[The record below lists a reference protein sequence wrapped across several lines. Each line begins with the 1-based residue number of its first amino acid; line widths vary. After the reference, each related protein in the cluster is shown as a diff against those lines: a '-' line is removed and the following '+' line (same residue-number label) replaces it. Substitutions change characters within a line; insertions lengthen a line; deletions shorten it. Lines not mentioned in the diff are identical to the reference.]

1 MDTQESTDNAT
12 GARGGPPALA
22 AVVAPAG
29 GAAPAPADPPRPD
42 PVVVIVG
49 FGLPGRFVAEVL
61 DARQIPYSV
70 LELNP
75 VNARNVARIGKR
87 VVCGEARNPDLL
99 KEAGIEKAQVLA
111 VTLPDEKAVI
121 EVLNVA
127 RQINPS
133 IRMLARVNY
142 TSTGIKAERAGA
154 SHVLVEEQLV
164 ALEFA
169 RLMGN
174 VL

>member
-12 GARGGPPALA
+12 GARGGPPAA
-22 AVVAPAG
+22 AAAPSG
-29 GAAPAPADPPRPD
+29 TGAPAPADLPRPD

-75 VNARNVARIGKR
+75 INAKNVARIGKR

-99 KEAGIEKAQVLA
+99 REAGVEKAQILA
-111 VTLPDEKAVI
+111 VTLPDEKAVL
-121 EVLNVA
+121 EVLHVA
-127 RQINPS
+127 RQINPA

-142 TSTGIKAERAGA
+142 TSTGIRAERAGA

-174 VL
+174 EL